1 MSTLVLPGPPPQV
14 PALEPRSSGA
24 HLAGPV
30 RRAAE
35 TCGEAS
41 DWADGGGMPPGWEG
55 EAASSADH
63 AMTRLAGELDATVA
77 VLHRVAGALDDFF
90 GRVAALETRRDVLVD
105 DRDGLSARQQSLAAD
120 GASYTE
126 DEEAGL
132 RERATTL
139 QVDIDNFVG
148 RIEAWQR
155 DTMQAEDD
163 LVAVLEGSDSL
174 SEAEQYVAS
183 RSSSLDALVDDL
195 VDDGTLPPG
204 AADMTS
210 EELRDWL
217 VEHPE
222 AAAALMQRTPQPYD
236 QGPAGELGS
245 LLQPAFVAEGQAGAF
260 EEQRRA
266 DLRALF
272 EGLPAED
279 AALLAML
286 YPTAVGNRDG
296 VPFENRADAN
306 TVAVVDALARQ
317 QGDLADMR
325 EQHEHN
331 QGDWDFLGRNND
343 DLEGP
348 IEDAESRIALYESIL
363 SGDRQILYF
372 DPSGDGAIAE
382 LHGDIGAE
390 TRNVG
395 VSVPGTGT
403 DLAGYQGVADRSESF
418 VNASPPGELAM
429 ISWMGGDLPDS
440 VVQDA
445 PFANYARDLG
455 PQLADFSHDVR
466 QEIDHSA
473 AAGNDA
479 QTTYLG
485 HSYGGAVV
493 GRSELAGLD
502 ADRVLHVESAGMG
515 HDVQD
520 PGDLP
525 ASQAG
530 VDRYSMTAPGD
541 IIELSQGTQA
551 GDNIGHGADPDS
563 FPGTVRLDTGNTADG
578 EFNTGKDSHSAVF
591 EEQSDAWYNM
601 VEVLNGGEV
610 TTYRAPEYD
619 YVTSPY
625 GGVSSYQTGWGPGE
639 QVDIE

>member
-1 MSTLVLPGPPPQV
+1 MSTLVLPAPPPQV

-24 HLAGPV
+24 HLVGPV

-35 TCGEAS
+35 TCGESSA
-41 DWADGGGMPPGWEG
+41 WADGGGMPPGWEG
-55 EAASSADH
+55 GAAESADH
-63 AMTRLAGELDATVA
+63 AMTQLAGELDAAVA

-126 DEEAGL
+126 DEEAAL

-139 QVDIDNFVG
+139 QGDIDAFVD
-148 RIEAWQR
+148 RIETWQR
-155 DTMQAEDD
+155 DTTQAEDE
-163 LVAVLEGSDSL
+163 LVAVLQGSDSL
-174 SEAEQYVAS
+174 SEAAQYVAS
-183 RSSSLDALVDDL
+183 RSGALDLLVDEL
-195 VDDGTLPPG
+195 VADGTLPPG
-204 AADMTS
+204 ATEMTS

-222 AAAALMQRTPQPYD
+222 AAAALMQRQPLLHGD
-236 QGPAGELGS
+236 GPAGELAA

-286 YPTAVGNRDG
+286 YPAAVGNRDG
-296 VPFENRADAN
+296 VPFQNRADAN
-306 TVAVVDALARQ
+306 TVAIVDALAREQ
-317 QGDLADMR
+317 VDLEELR
-325 EQHEHN
+325 EQHEHH

-348 IEDAESRIALYESIL
+348 IADAESRIALYDSIL
-363 SGDRQILYF
+363 AGDRQILYF

-382 LHGDIGAE
+382 LHGQIGPD
-390 TRNVG
+390 TQNVG

-403 DLAGYQGVADRSESF
+403 DLASFQGVADRSVSF
-418 VNASPPGELAM
+418 VENSPPGELAM

-440 VVQDA
+440 VPRDA
-445 PFANYARDLG
+445 PFSHYAADLAPG
-455 PQLADFSHDVR
+455 LAGFSHEVR
-466 QEIDHSA
+466 AEIDHSA
-473 AAGNDA
+473 GPDNGVS
-479 QTTYLG
+479 TTYLG

-493 GRSELAGLD
+493 GLGEASGLD

-515 HDVQD
+515 RDVRD
-520 PGDLP
+520 PDDLP
-525 ASQAG
+525 ASQAD
-530 VDRYSMTAPGD
+530 VARYSMTAPGD
-541 IIELSQGTQA
+541 PIALSQGTQLN
-551 GDNIGHGADPDS
+551 GDIGHGADPDTFDGS
-563 FPGTVRLDTGNTADG
+563 VRLDTGDTADG
-578 EFNTGKDSHSAVF
+578 EFNTGSGAHSGVF
-591 EEQSDAWYNM
+591 EVRSDAWYNM
-601 VEVLNGGEV
+601 LAVLNGDEA
-610 TTYRAPEYD
+610 TLYREPVYEHYVHEGG
-619 YVTSPY
+619 VTS
-625 GGVSSYQTGWGPGE
+625 VQTGWGPSE
-639 QVDIE
+639 RVPVE

>member
-1 MSTLVLPGPPPQV
+1 MAAVVIPAPPPEV
-14 PALEPRSSGA
+14 PVLAPRSSGSSMVQ
-24 HLAGPV
+24 PV
-30 RRAAE
+30 RSAA
-35 TCGEAS
+35 TSTGEVS
-41 DWADGGGMPPGWEG
+41 DWAAADGVPPGWEG
-55 EAASSADH
+55 DASEAAGH
-63 AMTRLAGELDATVA
+63 AMSVLAQDLDAAVA
-77 VLHRVAGALDDFF
+77 VLHRVAAALDTFF
-90 GRVAALETRRDVLVD
+90 DTVTTLEQRRTDLVEERGSLA
-105 DRDGLSARQQSLAAD
+105 DRQRTLAAD

-126 DEEAGL
+126 DEEGDL
-132 RERATTL
+132 RQHAQAL
-139 QVDIDNFVG
+139 QTDIDAFVQ
-148 RIEAWQR
+148 RVETWQA
-155 DTMQAEDD
+155 DTTCAEDA
-163 LVAVLEGSDSL
+163 LVAVLQGSDTPG
-174 SEAEQYVAS
+174 EASAYVAS
-183 RSSSLDALVDDL
+183 RSDSLDALLADL
-195 VDDGTLPPG
+195 VRQGALPPG
-204 AADMTS
+204 ATEMTS
-210 EELRDWL
+210 EELRAWIID
-217 VEHPE
+217 HPE
-222 AAAALMQRTPQPYD
+222 AAATLLARRPLPGT
-236 QGPAGELGS
+236 GPAADLAAI
-245 LLQPAFVAEGQAGAF
+245 LAPALTTPDGAAALHD
-260 EEQRRA
+260 QRREDA
-266 DLRALF
+266 RALF
-272 EGLPAED
+272 EGLPPED

-286 YPTAVGNRDG
+286 YPGVVGNLDG
-296 VPFENRADAN
+296 VPFGNRADAN
-306 TVAVVDALARQ
+306 TVAVVDALAEERANLT
-317 QGDLADMR
+317 DLEDRHAA
-325 EQHEHN
+325 N
-331 QGDWDFLGRNND
+331 QDDWDFLGRNND
-343 DLEGP
+343 DLEDP
-348 IEDAESRIALYESIL
+348 IADAQSRIDLYESIL
-363 SGDRQILYF
+363 GDDRQILYF

-382 LHGDIGAE
+382 LHGDIGAD

-455 PQLADFSHDVR
+455 PQLANFSHDVR
-466 QEIDHSA
+466 MEIDHSA

-520 PGDLP
+520 PADLP

-541 IIELSQGTQA
+541 IIELSQGTQV

-563 FPGTVRLDTGNTADG
+563 FPGTVRLDTGDTADG
-578 EFNTGKDSHSAVF
+578 EFNTGKDSHSRVF